1 MAKLSKEEVE
11 EIIERDLPDFQV
23 AQESLEKEESD
34 SPDAA
39 GIRDSSRPNISDA
52 TSPDLNTLRE
62 KLRRRSRSADTNRT
76 VASREFSRDFQE
88 FSLDTDDVQTA
99 GQDETADDVIV
110 AVKPK
115 KSHSPF
121 DAGYRT
127 KAVVISGRSKKVIGR
142 QG

>member
-1 MAKLSKEEVE
+1 MAKLSKEQVQ
-11 EIIERDLPDFQV
+11 EIIARDLPDYQV
-23 AQESLEKEESD
+23 VQESLDQQGGSD
-34 SPDAA
+34 VARF
-39 GIRDSSRPNISDA
+39 RDSSQQGSISDA
-52 TSPDLNTLRE
+52 TSPDLDTLRE
-62 KLRRRSRSADTNRT
+62 KLRQQNPSADTTDAGRNEGTNLR
-76 VASREFSRDFQE
+76 VGGSW
-88 FSLDTDDVQTA
+88 SLMEDSTA
-99 GQDETADDVIV
+99 AEEDPADDVIV

>member
-1 MAKLSKEEVE
+1 MAKLSKEQVE
-11 EIIERDLPDFQV
+11 EIIARDLPDYQV
-23 AQESLEKEESD
+23 AQESLEQEGESD
-34 SPDAA
+34 AA
-39 GIRDSSRPNISDA
+39 RFRDSSQQGSISDA
-52 TSPDLNTLRE
+52 ISPDLDTLRE
-62 KLRRRSRSADTNRT
+62 KLRQRSPSADTTDADRSEG
-76 VASREFSRDFQE
+76 AGLREGRSWS
-88 FSLDTDDVQTA
+88 SLEDGTA
-99 GQDETADDVIV
+99 AEDEAADDVII

>member
-1 MAKLSKEEVE
+1 MAKLSKEQVE
-11 EIIERDLPDFQV
+11 EIIARDLPDYQV
-23 AQESLEKEESD
+23 VQESLEQEGESD
-34 SPDAA
+34 VARA
-39 GIRDSSRPNISDA
+39 RDSARQGSISDA
-52 TSPDLNTLRE
+52 TSPDLDTLRE
-62 KLRRRSRSADTNRT
+62 KLRQRTPSADTTDADSNEG
-76 VASREFSRDFQE
+76 AGLREGRSWSFLEDG
-88 FSLDTDDVQTA
+88 TA
-99 GQDETADDVIV
+99 VEEDPADDVIV